1 MKYQNVKNKEIVEA
15 LQWTGDNIA
24 EMIGL
29 HRYIVWTDDQELR
42 DEEYPNIKTIG
53 IMRSDENGEDYIE
66 QIPMR
71 YFLIKDKK
79 GDLEIMSQK
88 KFKKTYNN
96 I

>member
-1 MKYQNVKNKEIVEA
+1 
-15 LQWTGDNIA
+15 
-24 EMIGL
+24 
-29 HRYIVWTDDQELR
+29 
-42 DEEYPNIKTIG
+42 
-53 IMRSDENGEDYIE
+53 MRSDENGEDYIE